1 LAKRQLLPPQ
11 STAMNQNEEKYLQVL
26 KTLDPELYLIKTALE
41 QTGVNPMILPRVIR
55 VLGNLNIG
63 SGYGEIIILIKSRI
77 VTQIKGNE
85 SDILNM
91 PIDSKT

>member
-1 LAKRQLLPPQ
+1 MPPQ